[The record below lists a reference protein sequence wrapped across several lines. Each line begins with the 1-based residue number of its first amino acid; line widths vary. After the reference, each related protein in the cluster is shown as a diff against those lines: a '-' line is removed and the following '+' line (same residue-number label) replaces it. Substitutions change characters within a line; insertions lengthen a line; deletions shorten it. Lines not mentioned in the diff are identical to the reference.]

1 MDYLPK
7 SCKLHLINLIINKQN
22 SRVMQKTQTFNVVE
36 RIKWL
41 KENAKSLSVA
51 SSVDELVELAVS
63 GDKSKVHQVSYQ
75 LPDGSHFVEA
85 EVSKVKNGISANY
98 PDVYLRRRDP
108 NSMVIADDF
117 PSDKVRFNDRFGYD
131 FASLKEETFDWMKE
145 QDLAMFYFNA
155 GQPGIGYHGVA
166 IIPANAGFFGLGLA
180 LLQGILDADKL
191 PEDFEPKVAIYVAP
205 PFRHTHFKG
214 EQVVVHERQEE
225 QYEMFSYNLYP
236 GPSAKKGVY
245 GMLIHLGNIENWI
258 TAHCATVRVV
268 TPYDNVVTFM
278 HEGASGGGKSEILQ
292 QPHREIDGRLLLGES
307 IHKNK
312 RFKLELPRTCELEPV
327 TDDMA
332 LCFKNDGKTDNGKIH
347 LRDAEDGWFVRVDHL
362 KHYGTDLTLERLTAQ
377 PERPLLFLNIDAVP
391 GSTAMLW
398 DHIEDEPGKPCPNP
412 RVIIPRD
419 FFPGVYDGAVDIDIR
434 SMGIRTPPC
443 SKENP
448 TYGIIGL
455 MHLLPPALAWLWRLV
470 APRGHAN
477 PSITDTVGLT
487 SEGVGSF
494 WPFATGK
501 RVTQANLLLDQF
513 QKTPKVKNILLPN
526 QHIGIYKTGFMPQ
539 WIAREFLARKGN
551 ANFNDDQI
559 SESRCSLLGYALNS
573 MRIEGKYLPK
583 ELLKVEF
590 QDEVGVEAYD
600 TGAEIL
606 NNFFKSELKQFLVD
620 DLDDLGRKIIECCM
634 DNGSVKDYEA
644 LM

>member
-1 MDYLPK
+1 MVELE
-7 SCKLHLINLIINKQN
+7 NL
-22 SRVMQKTQTFNVVE
+22 TVE
-36 RIKWL
+36 QRIDWL
-41 KENAKSLSVA
+41 KKNAKSMAVA
-51 SSVDELVELAVS
+51 STVEELVELAVN
-63 GDKSKVHQVSYQ
+63 GDKDKVHKVAYY
-75 LPDGSHFVEA
+75 LPDGRNYVEA
-85 EVSKVKNGISANY
+85 EVARVKNGISANY

-117 PSDKVRFNDRFGYD
+117 PTDKQRFEDRFGYR
-131 FASLKEETFDWMKE
+131 FESLKQETFEWMKD

-155 GQPGIGYHGVA
+155 GQPGIGYDGVA

-180 LLQGILDADKL
+180 LLQGIVDADNL
-191 PEDFEPKVAIYVAP
+191 PEDFVPKVAIYVAP
-205 PFRHTHFKG
+205 PFRHTHFEG
-214 EQVVVHERQEE
+214 QQVVVHERQED

-245 GMLIHLGNIENWI
+245 GMLIHLGNIEEWI

-292 QPHREIDGRLLLGES
+292 QPHRQVDGRLLLGENVVA
-307 IHKNK
+307 KK
-312 RFKLELPRTCELEPV
+312 RFKLELPRTCDLEAV

-332 LCFKNDGKTDNGKIH
+332 LCYTQEDRVDNGKIH
-347 LRDAEDGWFVRVDHL
+347 LMDAEDGWFVRVDHL
-362 KHYGTDLTLERLTAQ
+362 KTYGTDVVLERLTAQ
-377 PERPLLFLNIDAVP
+377 PEKPLLFLNINSVP
-391 GSTAMLW
+391 GSTALLW

-419 FFPGVYDGAVDIDIR
+419 LFPGVYNGSVDVDIR

-443 SKENP
+443 TREKP
-448 TYGIIGL
+448 TYGIVGM

-477 PSITDTVGLT
+477 PSITDTIGLT

-501 RVTQANLLLDQF
+501 RVTQANLLLRQF
-513 QKTPKVKNILLPN
+513 QQTHKVKNILLPN
-526 QHIGIYKTGFMPQ
+526 QHIGAYKTGFMPQ
-539 WIAREFLARKGN
+539 WVSREFLARKGN
-551 ANFNDDQI
+551 ARFNEDQI
-559 SESRCSLLGYALNS
+559 SEARCSLLGYALNS

-583 ELLKVEF
+583 ELLKVEL
-590 QDEVGVEAYD
+590 QEEVGTEAYD
-600 TGAEIL
+600 KGAEIL
-606 NNFFKSELKQFLVD
+606 NTFFKSELEQFLVE
-620 DLDDLGRKIIECCM
+620 DLDPLGRRIIECCM
-634 DNGSVKDYEA
+634 NNGTVQDYEA

>member
-1 MDYLPK
+1 MVTLENLTIPK
-7 SCKLHLINLIINKQN
+7 
-22 SRVMQKTQTFNVVE
+22 
-36 RIKWL
+36 RIDWL
-41 KENAKSLSVA
+41 KKNAKSLTVA
-51 SSVDELVELAVS
+51 SSAKELVELAVN
-63 GDKSKVHQVSYQ
+63 GDRSKIQQVAYE
-75 LPDGSHFVEA
+75 LPDGRNYVEA
-85 EVSKVKNGISANY
+85 EVVRVKNGISANY

-117 PSDKVRFNDRFGYD
+117 PTDKERFSDRFGYR
-131 FASLKEETFDWMKE
+131 FASLKQETFDWMKE
-145 QDLAMFYFNA
+145 QDLAMFYFRA
-155 GQPGIGYHGVA
+155 GQPGIGYDGVA

-180 LLQGILDADKL
+180 LLQGIEDANTL
-191 PEDFEPKVAIYVAP
+191 PEGFEPKVAIYVAP
-205 PFRHTHFKG
+205 PFRHTHFEGK
-214 EQVVVHERQEE
+214 QVVVHERQED

-245 GMLIHLGNIENWI
+245 GMLIHLGNIEKWI

-292 QPHREIDGRLLLGES
+292 QPHRQADGRLLLGENVLV
-307 IHKNK
+307 KK
-312 RFKLELPRTCELEPV
+312 RFKLELTRTCELEAV

-332 LCFKNDGKTDNGKIH
+332 LCYTNGKTINNGKIS
-347 LRDAEDGWFVRVDHL
+347 LMDAEDGWFVRVDHL
-362 KHYGTDLTLERLTAQ
+362 KHYGTDVTLERLSAQ
-377 PERPLLFLNIDAVP
+377 PEKPLLFLNIDAVA

-398 DHIEDEPGKPCPNP
+398 DHKMDGPGKPCPNP

-419 FFPGVYDGAVDIDIR
+419 LFPGVYKGSVDVDIR

-443 SKENP
+443 TTENP
-448 TYGIIGL
+448 TYGIVGL

-477 PSITDTVGLT
+477 PSITDTIGLT

-513 QKTPKVKNILLPN
+513 LQTKKVKNILLPN
-526 QHIGIYKTGFMPQ
+526 QHIGAYKTGFMPQ

-551 ANFNDDQI
+551 AKFNEDQI
-559 SESRCSLLGYALNS
+559 SESRCSLLGYNLNS

-583 ELLKVEF
+583 ELLNVALQE
-590 QDEVGVEAYD
+590 EVSLEAYD
-600 TGAEIL
+600 IGANIL
-606 NNFFKSELKQFLVD
+606 NDFFKSELEQFLVD
-620 DLDDLGRKIIECCM
+620 DLNPLGRQIIECCM
-634 DNGSVKDYEA
+634 NNGTVTDYEA
-644 LM
+644 FL

>member
-1 MDYLPK
+1 M
-7 SCKLHLINLIINKQN
+7 NAT
-22 SRVMQKTQTFNVVE
+22 KTLSVAE

-41 KENAKSLSVA
+41 KENAKSMAVA
-51 SSVDELVELAVS
+51 SSVDDLVDLAVS
-63 GDKSKVHQVSYQ
+63 GDKTQIHEVSYK
-75 LPDGSHFVEA
+75 LPDGSTFVEA
-85 EVSKVKNGISANY
+85 EVAKVKNGISANY

-117 PSDKVRFNDRFGYD
+117 PSDKVRFKDRFGYD
-131 FASLKEETFDWMKE
+131 FESLKEETFEWMKD

-155 GQPGIGYHGVA
+155 GQPGIGYDGVA
-166 IIPANAGFFGLGLA
+166 VVPANAGFFGLGLS
-180 LLQGILDADKL
+180 LLQGILDPNNL
-191 PEDFEPKVAIYVAP
+191 PEGFEPKVAIYVAP

-245 GMLIHLGNIENWI
+245 GMLIHLGNLENWI

-278 HEGASGGGKSEILQ
+278 HEGASGGGKSEMLQ
-292 QPHREIDGRLLLGES
+292 QPHREIDGRILLGES
-307 IHKNK
+307 INGDK
-312 RFKLELPRTCELEPV
+312 RFKLELPRTCDLEAV

-332 LCFKNDGKTDNGKIH
+332 LCYKNDAPNDNGKIH
-347 LRDAEDGWFVRVDHL
+347 LSDAEDGWFVRVDHL
-362 KHYGTDLTLERLTAQ
+362 KHYGTDLMLERLTAQ
-377 PERPLLFLNIDAVP
+377 PKRPLLFLNIDAVP
-391 GSTAMLW
+391 GSSAMLW
-398 DHIEDEPGKPCPNP
+398 DHIQDAPGKPCPNP

-419 FFPGVYDGAVDIDIR
+419 FFPGVYDGKVDIDIR

-443 SKENP
+443 TKERP
-448 TYGIIGL
+448 TYGIVGL

-477 PSITDTVGLT
+477 PSITDTIGLT

-494 WPFATGK
+494 WPFTTGK

-513 QKTPKVKNILLPN
+513 QKTMNVNNILLPN

-539 WIAREFLARKGN
+539 WISREFLARKGN
-551 ANFNDDQI
+551 ANFAPDQI
-559 SESRCSLLGYALNS
+559 TEARCSLLGYAINS

-583 ELLKVEF
+583 DLLQVD
-590 QDEVGVEAYD
+590 QQPEVGTEAYD
-600 TGAEIL
+600 KGAEIL
-606 NNFFKSELKQFLVD
+606 WNFFKSELEQFLTD
-620 DLDDLGRKIIECCM
+620 DLDPHGRKIIECCM
-634 DNGSVKDYEA
+634 DGGSVKDYEA